1 MLARGSVELAD
12 VIEEA
17 VKKNGA
23 IFDAW
28 SEFFDNDIWS
38 AAFAKFGYKD
48 SDFAERNYDYDEKLP
63 WDNIDVGVTKE
74 FLWEEY
80 QKSGQLIATPDCTG
94 GECSSCGICDFD
106 KIKKNEFSKP
116 VTINTDEAVEED
128 EVFQRYSLVFSK
140 ENRMSL
146 LSAIETQRLFTHV
159 LTLTDIGL
167 KFSAGFNPQP
177 KLSYVQAASTGL
189 EGLNEVIL
197 FESAPIEDTEA
208 LVDKINSIM
217 PPGVAV
223 KSIAEFNIHPKK
235 KFDTYVRFTFRE
247 DLFAIFREKYLK
259 GEAFYTKLNK
269 KKVLKKKC

>member
-17 VKKNGA
+17 VKNGA

-94 GECSSCGICDFD
+94 GGECSSCGICDFD
-106 KIKKNEFSKP
+106 KIKNEFSKP

-217 PPGVAV
+217 PPPGVAV
-223 KSIAEFNIHPKK
+223 KSIAEFNIHPK

-269 KKVLKKKC
+269 KRC

>member
-106 KIKKNEFSKP
+106 KIKK
-116 VTINTDEAVEED
+116 
-128 EVFQRYSLVFSK
+128 
-140 ENRMSL
+140 
-146 LSAIETQRLFTHV
+146 
-159 LTLTDIGL
+159 
-167 KFSAGFNPQP
+167 
-177 KLSYVQAASTGL
+177 
-189 EGLNEVIL
+189 
-197 FESAPIEDTEA
+197 
-208 LVDKINSIM
+208 
-217 PPGVAV
+217 
-223 KSIAEFNIHPKK
+223 
-235 KFDTYVRFTFRE
+235 
-247 DLFAIFREKYLK
+247 
-259 GEAFYTKLNK
+259 
-269 KKVLKKKC
+269 

>member
-1 MLARGSVELAD
+1 MGSVPLA
-12 VIEEA
+12 A
-17 VKKNGA
+17 
-23 IFDAW
+23 
-28 SEFFDNDIWS
+28 
-38 AAFAKFGYKD
+38 Y
-48 SDFAERNYDYDEKLP
+48 
-63 WDNIDVGVTKE
+63 VT
-74 FLWEEY
+74 
-80 QKSGQLIATPDCTG
+80 LIRL
-94 GECSSCGICDFD
+94 
-106 KIKKNEFSKP
+106 KNEFSKP

-235 KFDTYVRFTFRE
+235 V
-247 DLFAIFREKYLK
+247 
-259 GEAFYTKLNK
+259 
-269 KKVLKKKC
+269 